1 MGVKEGL
8 IMVEKLLENVI
19 NEMAPHLSSGQL
31 EHLGNVLF
39 VNFHGKE
46 IREQCTELEATGV
59 DGDELK
65 IRMFIASKKAVNRQ
79 DGTLKQY
86 AREIYSM
93 LDFLITEDLVHSNP
107 VKKVGMLKLEKTI
120 KKPYSAEEMEAL
132 RVNCTELR
140 DRALV
145 EFLYSTGV
153 RVSELV
159 ALNVGDIEMGK
170 QRLVVYGKGS
180 KERKTYLTDGAKFYL
195 KRYLQTRQQDGQE
208 SHYYPMLCHLE
219 EYQEQHGQQS
229 KDTAPVLYPE
239 RHGDANLFLE
249 DQKASGISGS
259 RLKPDKKEER
269 ETGLEPATPTLA
281 RSYSTN

>member
-107 VKKVGMLKLEKTI
+107 VKKVGML
-120 KKPYSAEEMEAL
+120 
-132 RVNCTELR
+132 R
-140 DRALV
+140 
-145 EFLYSTGV
+145 GV
-153 RVSELV
+153 
-159 ALNVGDIEMGK
+159 
-170 QRLVVYGKGS
+170 
-180 KERKTYLTDGAKFYL
+180 
-195 KRYLQTRQQDGQE
+195 
-208 SHYYPMLCHLE
+208 
-219 EYQEQHGQQS
+219 
-229 KDTAPVLYPE
+229 
-239 RHGDANLFLE
+239 
-249 DQKASGISGS
+249 
-259 RLKPDKKEER
+259 
-269 ETGLEPATPTLA
+269 
-281 RSYSTN
+281 